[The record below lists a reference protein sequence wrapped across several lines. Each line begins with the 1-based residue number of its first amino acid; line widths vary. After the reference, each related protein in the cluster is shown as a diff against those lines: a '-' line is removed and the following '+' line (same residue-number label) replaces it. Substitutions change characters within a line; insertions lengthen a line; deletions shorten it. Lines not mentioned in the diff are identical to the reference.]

1 MSIHPIPH
9 LPPLTPVNPAFP
21 PPRLPHLST
30 DYLRYIS
37 LPLPQTPYLTLNS
50 LFVFEALFPFLGW
63 GRGGVFSRFFLS
75 HSRTASHSTS
85 KISLTQPRV
94 SVPPWFVQLGSFLVS
109 LPILS
114 THTHH
119 LSLTPD
125 GSQVYISGSSLS
137 FKLLCCISRCP
148 KYFFT
153 WISCWCLRI
162 NDLCLKLLTCLTSL
176 FLLIKTTTLCHPLS
190 TLNPVLTSNHPNLE
204 LDLEF

>member
-1 MSIHPIPH
+1 MAIRPGAQALYTPDSSIRNDVEKFSVHTPYSTPS
-9 LPPLTPVNPAFP
+9 PTYSSQTSFSPTKASSPVN
-21 PPRLPHLST
+21 

-63 GRGGVFSRFFLS
+63 GRGGIFSRFFLS
-75 HSRTASHSTS
+75 HSRTASLSTS

-125 GSQVYISGSSLS
+125 GSQVYISGSSL
-137 FKLLCCISRCP
+137 F
-148 KYFFT
+148 
-153 WISCWCLRI
+153 
-162 NDLCLKLLTCLTSL
+162 
-176 FLLIKTTTLCHPLS
+176 
-190 TLNPVLTSNHPNLE
+190 
-204 LDLEF
+204 